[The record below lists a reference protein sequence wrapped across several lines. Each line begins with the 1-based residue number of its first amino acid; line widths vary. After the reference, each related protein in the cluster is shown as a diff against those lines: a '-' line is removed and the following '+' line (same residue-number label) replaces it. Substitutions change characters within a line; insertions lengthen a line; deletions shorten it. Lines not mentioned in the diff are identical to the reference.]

1 MKKYLMLFLL
11 VSIVFSMASC
21 GGGGAGSSSSPPGG
35 DPNVA
40 FYVKLRP
47 SHIVAQT
54 NTFIYFHAR
63 VINREGNPIPNIPV
77 YFTNISPIGTF
88 DVNPPVVNTDQYGYA
103 TVKLLSPTEG
113 FATVQAEVN
122 TGSGQVRERRTV
134 FFSVS
139 MNLTPFMYLDVD
151 GDDDGIYDED
161 SDYILFENST
171 DNQVLIRATVFNRFG
186 QRAFGSVVTFGAD
199 WPYKIGSSTTCSDGS
214 SACEVTFPN
223 GNTATTNSSGEAF
236 VLVRVDPI
244 TIKNVTTILNITAS
258 ADNGAANMVTLELLP
273 VTIDTVTV
281 SADPSVVEPEGTS
294 TITAAV
300 TLNTGGPAFDGTVV
314 SFTTTC
320 GSVTPFAQTTD
331 GAAEA
336 TFTAPSTEDTC
347 TITAT
352 AGGQSDTVEVI
363 VTTALT
369 VQPGAQSIVGATGG
383 TRVFTIFGGLEPYT
397 VTSNNPAIACN
408 STDAD
413 CSDSGDT
420 GTWTV
425 DASGDTFTVTVPAGT
440 PSGSVTL
447 TVRDFA
453 GNTKDVTLTIAAAPA
468 ITIVPG
474 SYSVSAGAGGAFDF
488 TITGGAPPYI
498 VNSGNPSAV
507 YEAPGDGVWDV
518 AASGDT
524 FTATV
529 SATACPGTT
538 TLTVYDTAG
547 GTKTATIVIV
557 ANPIIITAIPSTN
570 ICEDNDGCLL
580 GLLETVGITI
590 TGGVPPYFT
599 TSGNSAVIPSL
610 GPGASFPA
618 VEATDASILA
628 DTTVVLTTTD
638 SCAATKQTS
647 ITVIDE

>member
-258 ADNGAANMVTLELLP
+258 ADNGAANMVTLELKP

-397 VTSNNPAIACN
+397 VTSNNPAIAY
-408 STDAD
+408 
-413 CSDSGDT
+413 DSAAGD
-420 GTWTV
+420 GVWEV
-425 DASGDTFTVTVPAGT
+425 AASGDTFTVTVPAGT

-474 SYSVSAGAGGAFDF
+474 SYSVSAGAGGPFDF
-488 TITGGAPPYI
+488 TITGGAPSYI
-498 VNSGNPSAV
+498 VTSSNPSAV
-507 YEAPGDGVWDV
+507 YDSAPGDGVWAV
-518 AASGDT
+518 TASGDT
-524 FTATV
+524 FTANV
-529 SATACPGTT
+529 STTACPGTT
-538 TLTVYDTAG
+538 TLTIYDSAG
-547 GTKTATIVIV
+547 GTKTVTIVIV
-557 ANPIIITAIPSTN
+557 GSPIVISSVPSPAIICENTANCGGSGAPITATF
-570 ICEDNDGCLL
+570 
-580 GLLETVGITI
+580 TI
-590 TGGVPPYFT
+590 SGGVLPYFT
-599 TSGNSAVIPSL
+599 TSSNSAVILS
-610 GPGASFPA
+610 PGATNPFP
-618 VEATDASILA
+618 VDALLDSITT
-628 DTTVVLTTTD
+628 DTTITLTVTDGCAVSKTATVTVLN
-638 SCAATKQTS
+638 
-647 ITVIDE
+647 EP

>member
-258 ADNGAANMVTLELLP
+258 ADNGAANMVTLELKP

-397 VTSNNPAIACN
+397 VTSNNPAIAY
-408 STDAD
+408 
-413 CSDSGDT
+413 DSAAGD
-420 GTWTV
+420 GVWEV
-425 DASGDTFTVTVPAGT
+425 AASGDTFTVTVPAGT

-474 SYSVSAGAGGAFDF
+474 SYPVTAGVGGTFDF

-498 VNSGNPSAV
+498 VNSGNSAAV
-507 YEAPGDGVWDV
+507 YEAVGDGVWNV

-529 SATACPGTT
+529 STTACPGTT

-557 ANPIIITAIPSTN
+557 GSPINVIPTSAT
-570 ICEDNDGCLL
+570 ICEVAANCPVPLTDSESFEISGGTSPYSVTSSNTLVITSPVVALGPPATFVVNANDG
-580 GLLETVGITI
+580 TVADDATVTVTLTVTDICASSKT
-590 TGGVPPYFT
+590 VSVAVF
-599 TSGNSAVIPSL
+599 GNHP
-610 GPGASFPA
+610 
-618 VEATDASILA
+618 
-628 DTTVVLTTTD
+628 
-638 SCAATKQTS
+638 
-647 ITVIDE
+647 

>member
-383 TRVFTIFGGLEPYT
+383 SAIFTIYGGLEPYT
-397 VTSNNPAIACN
+397 VTSNNPAIAY
-408 STDAD
+408 
-413 CSDSGDT
+413 DSAAGD
-420 GTWTV
+420 GVWEV
-425 DASGDTFTVTVPAGT
+425 AASGDTFTVTVPAGT

-474 SYSVSAGAGGAFDF
+474 SYSVSAGAGGPFDF
-488 TITGGAPPYI
+488 TITGGAPSYI
-498 VNSGNPSAV
+498 VTSSNPSAV
-507 YEAPGDGVWDV
+507 YDSAPGDGVWAV
-518 AASGDT
+518 TASGDT
-524 FTATV
+524 FTANV
-529 SATACPGTT
+529 STTACPGTT
-538 TLTVYDTAG
+538 TLTIYDSAG
-547 GTKTATIVIV
+547 GTKTVTIVIV
-557 ANPIIITAIPSTN
+557 GSPIVISPASAI
-570 ICEDNDGCLL
+570 ICETNAGCGALPDTQAYL
-580 GLLETVGITI
+580 I
-590 TGGVPPYFT
+590 TGGTPSYFT
-599 TSGNSAVIPSL
+599 TSSNSGVISS
-610 GPGASFPA
+610 PGAGSSFTVNA
-618 VEATDASILA
+618 IDGSIAA
-628 DTTVVLTTTD
+628 DTPVTLTVTD
-638 SCAATKQTS
+638 SCGITKTAGIS
-647 ITVIDE
+647 VIDDPLVP